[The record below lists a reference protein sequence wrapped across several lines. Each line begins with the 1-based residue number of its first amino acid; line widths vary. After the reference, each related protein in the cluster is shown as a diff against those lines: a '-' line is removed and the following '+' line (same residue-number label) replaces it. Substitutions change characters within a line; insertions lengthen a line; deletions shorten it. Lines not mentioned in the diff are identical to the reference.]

1 MTADGDG
8 VGLRGGID
16 PQESFLDLF
25 QAEQLR
31 RSLETIG
38 PGESLR
44 QKCVALKEIVEDNV
58 ENGLKF
64 PFRFGD
70 VMPHEPGRS
79 EKDRVYNGP
88 SQVPDF
94 YKKNK
99 FC

>member
-8 VGLRGGID
+8 VGPRGGIG

-44 QKCVALKEIVEDNV
+44 QKCVALKEIVEDKHLTRMGVNIS
-58 ENGLKF
+58 GQKGQFLLFAK
-64 PFRFGD
+64 
-70 VMPHEPGRS
+70 
-79 EKDRVYNGP
+79 P
-88 SQVPDF
+88 SAHLLCTF
-94 YKKNK
+94 
-99 FC
+99 